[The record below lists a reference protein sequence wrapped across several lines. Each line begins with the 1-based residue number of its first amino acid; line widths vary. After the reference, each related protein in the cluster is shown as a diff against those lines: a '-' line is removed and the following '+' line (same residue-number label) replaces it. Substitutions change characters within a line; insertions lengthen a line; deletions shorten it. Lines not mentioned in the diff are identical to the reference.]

1 MRKRKRRKIHIAYI
15 VLTFQ
20 GREESVKANVFTGNL
35 KLNWYFHRS
44 GREGWVKDKP
54 KSLPENGYS
63 GTKH

>member
-1 MRKRKRRKIHIAYI
+1 M
-15 VLTFQ
+15 LTFQ
-20 GREESVKANVFTGNL
+20 GREESVKANVFTENL